1 MKRFA
6 IILAA
11 AAVVCSCGP
20 KKATS
25 PYQKM
30 VDKYAVVTIKT
41 PDLSGITKNGKEV
54 LNLYRFAADE
64 ADKIYWEQA
73 LGHKTEMEALEDDA
87 QKTYAMINY
96 GPWDRL
102 DGKAFVDGYGV
113 RPAGLGFYPEDMT
126 DEEFAELADPDK
138 NSPYTLIRRA
148 EDGSLKVVWYHD
160 AYKEQI
166 DKIND
171 YLIAAADIT
180 IKESVRKYL
189 LAKSQAL
196 ESDNYYQS
204 NVAWLGMEDS
214 KMDLIIGPNETNDD
228 QRYGIKASYG
238 AFVLLKDQKNTD
250 RLASYLEMIPELQK
264 DLPVE
269 EKYKGFTP
277 GTHSDIFVYDAIY
290 YAGGSNA
297 GIKHI
302 AVNLPYDT
310 RVQEEIGTRTA
321 LLKNVMDEKFN
332 RIVLPTGRVL
342 FDSDMVTHVDKD
354 AFFWNIAFREVAHG
368 LGVKQTLDGR
378 DVNEAL
384 GTSALTWEEAKGNI
398 VGEWLVLHLL
408 EQQKVAALFTKED
421 AIATFVANIIRSQR
435 FGEGEALGRANIMCY
450 NYLSEQG
457 AFSRSEAGTYKID
470 FAKAEEAITSL
481 AGLIL
486 KTQAVGDKAAADRF
500 EARYSKLSEAFMA
513 DLVNLSLDKIPAD
526 IRLIFE

>member
-6 IILAA
+6 IVLAA
-11 AAVVCSCGP
+11 AAAVCSCGP
-20 KKATS
+20 KKTAS
-25 PYQKM
+25 PYQKL
-30 VDKYAVVTIKT
+30 VNKYAVVTLKT
-41 PDLSGITKNGKEV
+41 PDLSDITKNGKEV

-64 ADKIYWEQA
+64 TDKIYWEQA
-73 LGHKTEMEALEDDA
+73 LGHKAEMDALEDDA

-102 DGKAFVDGYGV
+102 DGKAFVEGYGV

-126 DEEFAELADPDK
+126 DEEFAALADPDK
-138 NSPYTLIRRA
+138 NSPYTLIQRA

-160 AYKEQI
+160 AYKEHI
-166 DKIND
+166 DKINN

-189 LAKSQAL
+189 LAKTEGLAT
-196 ESDNYYQS
+196 DDYYGS
-204 NVAWLGMEDS
+204 NLAWLSMEDS

-238 AFVLLKDQKNTD
+238 AFVLLKDQKSTD
-250 RLASYLEMIPELQK
+250 RLATYLEMIPELQK
-264 DLPVE
+264 ALPCKE
-269 EKYKGFTP
+269 QYKQFTP
-277 GTHSDIFVYDAIY
+277 GKKSDIFVYDALY

-354 AFFWNIAFREVAHG
+354 AFFWTIAFREVAHG

-378 DVNEAL
+378 DVTDAL

-398 VGEWLVLHLL
+398 LGEWLVLHLL
-408 EQQKVAALFTKED
+408 EEQKVSALFTRED
-421 AIATFVANIIRSQR
+421 AIATFVANLIRSQR

-457 AFSRSEAGTYKID
+457 AFARNEAGTYKID
-470 FAKAEEAITSL
+470 FAKAQQAITDL
-481 AGLIL
+481 AALIL
-486 KTQAVGDKAAADRF
+486 KTQAVGDKQAADRF
-500 EARYSKLSEAFMA
+500 ESRYSKLSEAFIA
-513 DLVNLSLDKIPAD
+513 DLVNLSMEKIPAD
-526 IRLIFE
+526 VRLIFE